1 MCGGTE
7 SLVLL
12 VSVVIECRNTLDFVR
27 QKDVF
32 AFLWYVIIPPS
43 KGNRL
48 YANVTT
54 FTEQII
60 TGWILLMLIKRRIG
74 CIRRLMEEY
83 TRD

>member
-7 SLVLL
+7 SLLLL

-32 AFLWYVIIPPS
+32 AFFMVVIIPPS
-43 KGNRL
+43 EGNIL

-60 TGWILLMLIKRRIG
+60 TG
-74 CIRRLMEEY
+74 
-83 TRD
+83 